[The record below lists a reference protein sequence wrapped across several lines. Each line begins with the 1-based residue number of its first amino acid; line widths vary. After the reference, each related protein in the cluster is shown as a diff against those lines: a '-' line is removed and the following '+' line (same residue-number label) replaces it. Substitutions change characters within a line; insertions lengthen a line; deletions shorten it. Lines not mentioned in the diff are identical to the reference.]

1 MKSNQEIREQ
11 LHEQRR
17 KVDFDAYD
25 ISCEELVTRI
35 EKKRIDVAPVY
46 QRQFRWDDDRQSALI
61 ESLLL
66 GIPVPNLFMATNNS
80 PDQPLQWEIVDGL
93 QRSLTIMNFIAPNES
108 RELVGLTGK
117 SLRLKGMSK
126 LANLNDLSY
135 ADLPNDIAT
144 LLLDR
149 PLKVTVL
156 NDKSD
161 KQVRFD
167 LFERLN
173 TGGISLTDQE
183 VRECI
188 FRGKFL
194 DMLSDLSHEEDFT
207 TTVRLTKSQ
216 KSDGT
221 QQEYVL
227 RFFAFLDCYENFDHS
242 VKDFLNEYTEWADKE
257 VGDREEY
264 RKVFRET
271 FQYLS
276 KCFPEGIVRNRKTTP
291 INFYEGIAVGAA
303 LALKERVELPVAQNL
318 NWILSEEYKKAT
330 TGATN
335 SRAQVKRRIEYA
347 RDNFL
352 MA

>member
-25 ISCEELVTRI
+25 ISCEELVSRI
-35 EKKRIDVAPVY
+35 AKNRIDVAPVY
-46 QRQFRWDDDRQSALI
+46 QRQFRWDNDRQSALI

-93 QRSLTIMNFIAPNES
+93 QRSLTIMNFIASDEK

-117 SLRLKGMSK
+117 SLRLRGMSK
-126 LANLNDLSY
+126 LTHLNGLCYKDLS
-135 ADLPNDIAT
+135 DDIAT

-188 FRGKFL
+188 FRGKFV
-194 DMLSDLSHEEDFT
+194 DMLSDLSQEEDFV
-207 TTVRLTKSQ
+207 TTVRLVDSQ

-227 RFFAFLDCYENFDHS
+227 RFFAFMDNYEQFDHS
-242 VKDFLNEYTEWADKE
+242 VKDFLNGYTEWADNE
-257 VGDREEY
+257 VGDSKDY
-264 RKVFRET
+264 RKVFRKT
-271 FQYLS
+271 FRYLR
-276 KCFPEGIVRNRKTTP
+276 KCW
-291 INFYEGIAVGAA
+291 
-303 LALKERVELPVAQNL
+303 L
-318 NWILSEEYKKAT
+318 
-330 TGATN
+330 
-335 SRAQVKRRIEYA
+335 IE
-347 RDNFL
+347 FS
-352 MA
+352 